1 VRQEVAA
8 VKVEHLQRRCP
19 NHGRHDPCD
28 DDAFCPC
35 RDAFCRDARCRDNRA
50 DNSCSRHNI
59 ADRRDKAHRCNIVM
73 AVGFSLSSAL

>member
-1 VRQEVAA
+1 MILVMMMLFVL
-8 VKVEHLQRRCP
+8 VVML
-19 NHGRHDPCD
+19 
-28 DDAFCPC
+28 FVVML
-35 RDAFCRDARCRDNRA
+35 RCRDNRA